1 LSGVRR
7 TKVDVARKDEKR
19 KRANSLCPLF
29 GEGKKKR
36 KEVEI
41 KAIVSFIFYH
51 KIREDKNQSKDTTG
65 IQPYYSKDTYKI
77 NTLKKSIMAKKS
89 MIQRELKRQG
99 LVMKYAKKRDLLKQQ
114 ITASES
120 LKDKLMFHRKLQEL
134 PKNSSSVRL
143 HNRCMITGRPK
154 GYYRDFGL
162 SRHLL
167 REMAHQ
173 GLLPGVQKSSW

>member
-1 LSGVRR
+1 
-7 TKVDVARKDEKR
+7 
-19 KRANSLCPLF
+19 
-29 GEGKKKR
+29 
-36 KEVEI
+36 
-41 KAIVSFIFYH
+41 
-51 KIREDKNQSKDTTG
+51 
-65 IQPYYSKDTYKI
+65 
-77 NTLKKSIMAKKS
+77 MAKKS
-89 MIQRELKRQG
+89 MIQRELKRQR
-99 LVMKYAKKRDLLKQQ
+99 LVMKYAKKRELLKQQ
-114 ITASES
+114 ITASQS